1 MLYDLSEIRKIQ
13 IGNTKCILRF
23 LSEGI
28 LQIQAYGVSQE
39 NGDCNF
45 RRVVRQVA
53 ELVVDFVSREH
64 YSK

>member
-13 IGNTKCILRF
+13 IGNMKCILRF

-28 LQIQAYGVSQE
+28 LQIQAYGVSQV

-45 RRVVRQVA
+45 
-53 ELVVDFVSREH
+53 
-64 YSK
+64 